1 MQAPIFRIHTHGRA
15 ARFSPTHHSRS
26 TIVTVRAAASQDH
39 TFFKRNSAAGDVQ
52 IEVQPTESAVSK
64 YITKAIETA
73 AADAIE
79 KRGVFTLAI
88 PGGSVLKSLCALKQ
102 SSSLDFSKIRLFFV
116 NHKCIPLDD
125 PNSTYFKARKVFI
138 DEMMP
143 NDGNNNI
150 AVPLWDGTSTPTEV
164 AADYERQLMNMADE
178 LSMAR
183 CKSGAPRFDLML
195 LGMGADGHIGSL
207 YPLRPEVLVTRK
219 TAETANKKG
228 GEGGEQYI
236 SDSSSDTG
244 SGWLVLPV
252 EKSNPPA
259 SITFSLPVM
268 NAARRVIL
276 AVTGGSK
283 SGAVKKA
290 LEEKVKPGEFP
301 AQMLVPDGYRAIWLL
316 DEAAASDLTLLKD

>member
-1 MQAPIFRIHTHGRA
+1 M
-15 ARFSPTHHSRS
+15 
-26 TIVTVRAAASQDH
+26 
-39 TFFKRNSAAGDVQ
+39 
-52 IEVQPTESAVSK
+52 
-64 YITKAIETA
+64 
-73 AADAIE
+73 
-79 KRGVFTLAI
+79 
-88 PGGSVLKSLCALKQ
+88 
-102 SSSLDFSKIRLFFV
+102 
-116 NHKCIPLDD
+116 
-125 PNSTYFKARKVFI
+125 FI

-143 NDGNNNI
+143 NNEGNI
-150 AVPLWDGTSTPTEV
+150 AIPLWAHGTFTPAEV

-207 YPLRPEVLVTRK
+207 YPQRPEVLVTRK
-219 TAETANKKG
+219 TAEEASKKG
-228 GEGGEQYI
+228 GGEQGNI
-236 SDSSSDTG
+236 SSSTDIDIG
-244 SGWLVLPV
+244 RGWLVLPV

-276 AVTGGSK
+276 AVSGGSK
-283 SGAVKKA
+283 NGAVKKA

-301 AQMLVPDGYRAIWLL
+301 AQMLLPDGYRAIWLL